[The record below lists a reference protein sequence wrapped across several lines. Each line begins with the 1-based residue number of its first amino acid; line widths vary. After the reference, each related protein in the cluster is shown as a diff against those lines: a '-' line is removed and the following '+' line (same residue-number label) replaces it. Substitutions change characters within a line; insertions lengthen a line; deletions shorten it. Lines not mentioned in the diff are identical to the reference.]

1 MVSALVFALFHF
13 DIQNFIAPF
22 LLGLLFASLIE
33 VTGSILP
40 AILAHFVNNVL
51 AVLSAR
57 YVNERVFNFLRQTK
71 FSREIGSLELSIII
85 ILVVL
90 SIFSIILGR
99 FIMKSLKE
107 ENKAEGQVK
116 IRYRDVEAIDLFNF
130 VPLIALVILYFIY
143 HYIVF

>member
-1 MVSALVFALFHF
+1 M
-13 DIQNFIAPF
+13 
-22 LLGLLFASLIE
+22 
-33 VTGSILP
+33 
-40 AILAHFVNNVL
+40 
-51 AVLSAR
+51 
-57 YVNERVFNFLRQTK
+57 RQTK

>member
-1 MVSALVFALFHF
+1 M
-13 DIQNFIAPF
+13 
-22 LLGLLFASLIE
+22 LGLLFASLIE

-40 AILAHFVNNVL
+40 AILGHFVNNVL

-90 SIFSIILGR
+90 SIFSIVFSRLIL
-99 FIMKSLKE
+99 KNLKK
-107 ENKAEGQVK
+107 ENQAEGQVK

>member
-1 MVSALVFALFHF
+1 M
-13 DIQNFIAPF
+13 
-22 LLGLLFASLIE
+22 
-33 VTGSILP
+33 
-40 AILAHFVNNVL
+40 
-51 AVLSAR
+51 
-57 YVNERVFNFLRQTK
+57 RQTK

-90 SIFSIILGR
+90 SIFSIVFSRLIL
-99 FIMKSLKE
+99 KNLKK
-107 ENKAEGQVK
+107 ENQAEGQVK